1 MDNWNS
7 AADEHHARMVEA
19 EFQEARR
26 QARELL
32 KDLVKIA
39 AYGFALICCCF
50 TLAVI
55 GAAIIVPFIK

>member
-7 AADEHHARMVEA
+7 AADEHHARMIEA

-32 KDLVKIA
+32 KDLVQVA
-39 AYGFALICCCF
+39 AYGFVWVSVCF
-50 TLAVI
+50 TIAVI

>member
-32 KDLVKIA
+32 KDLIKVA
-39 AYGFALICCCF
+39 GFGLVVVSICF
-50 TLAVI
+50 TIAVVA
-55 GAAIIVPFIK
+55 AAIIVPFIK